1 MLVYKPVGY
10 YNDAEDI
17 IDLFPNSYFKGD
29 EADIIYQ
36 YFKDGF
42 GNFHSIDYPDDDSF
56 ITVRQASQEQGAI
69 FTSDGMHLVVFT
81 KGSYDALRKGDY
93 CHGYYIDIYALE
105 DAPDFVDP
113 DEEQGVPDPET
124 DFDHMSDDELLK
136 TGEYVA
142 KKMKD
147 IVTEI
152 KRRGLKV

>member
-1 MLVYKPVGY
+1 
-10 YNDAEDI
+10 
-17 IDLFPNSYFKGD
+17 
-29 EADIIYQ
+29 
-36 YFKDGF
+36 
-42 GNFHSIDYPDDDSF
+42 
-56 ITVRQASQEQGAI
+56 
-69 FTSDGMHLVVFT
+69 MHLVVFT

-105 DAPDFVDP
+105 DAPDFTD
-113 DEEQGVPDPET
+113 DEDEGVPDPET
-124 DFDHMSDDELLK
+124 DFDHMTDEQLIK

>member
-1 MLVYKPVGY
+1 MLVYKPIGY

-17 IDLFPNSYFKGD
+17 IDVFPSSFFKGD
-29 EADIIYQ
+29 EADIIYK
-36 YFKDGF
+36 YFQDGY

-56 ITVRQASQEQGAI
+56 YTLKEASNAPGAV

-81 KGSYDALRKGDY
+81 KGSINSLMKKDY
-93 CHGYYIDIYALE
+93 MHGYYIDIYALE
-105 DAPDFVDP
+105 DAPDYVDE
-113 DEEQGVPDPET
+113 DTQGVPDPET

-147 IVTEI
+147 IVAEI
-152 KRRGLKV
+152 KRRGLKI